1 MLSTTMTM
9 TTMINLEQ
17 IMRTLQLLLH
27 NQSPAHDFEHI
38 IRVYKNAEMISKQ
51 EESVDLDIVL
61 AAALLHD
68 LVVYPKG
75 SSKTINSADDSA
87 EIAKKI
93 LLEYKNYPREKIEK
107 VADAIRTHSY
117 SKRLVPETLEGKIL
131 QDADRLDAIGAIGI
145 ARTFSVG
152 GSENRSLYN
161 PTDPFCESERQLDDT
176 QWTLDHIKKKLMILK
191 NSMHTK
197 TAKKIAEE
205 RTEFMELFL
214 NQLRKE
220 ILPNTENSFFLF
232 SNLCT
237 SKVRK

>member
-1 MLSTTMTM
+1 MLVT
-9 TTMINLEQ
+9 NLEQ
-17 IMRTLQLLLH
+17 MMKTVELLLH
-27 NQSPAHDFEHI
+27 NQSPAHDFQHI
-38 IRVYKNAEMISKQ
+38 LRVYKNAEMISRQ
-51 EESVDLDIVL
+51 EDGVDLDIVL

-87 EIAKKI
+87 DVAKKI
-93 LLEYKNYPREKIEK
+93 LFEYKKYPVEKIEK
-107 VADAIRTHSY
+107 VADTIRTHSY
-117 SKRLVPETLEGKIL
+117 SKKLIPSTLEGKIL

-145 ARTFSVG
+145 ARTFSLG

-161 PTDPFCESERQLDDT
+161 PADAFCESERRLDDT
-176 QWTLDHIKKKLMILK
+176 QWTLDHMKKKLMILK

-197 TAKKIAEE
+197 TAKKLAEQ

-220 ILPNTENSFFLF
+220 IVHSSWPRTQN
-232 SNLCT
+232 
-237 SKVRK
+237 

>member
-1 MLSTTMTM
+1 
-9 TTMINLEQ
+9 MINLEQ
-17 IMRTLQLLLH
+17 IMRTVQLLLH
-27 NQSPAHDFEHI
+27 NQSPAHDFQHI
-38 IRVYKNAEMISKQ
+38 SRVYKNAELISKQ

-107 VADAIRTHSY
+107 VADAIRIHSY
-117 SKRLVPETLEGKIL
+117 SKRLVPKTLEGKIL

-161 PTDPFCESERQLDDT
+161 PTDAFCKTERQLDDT

-220 ILPNTENSFFLF
+220 ILP
-232 SNLCT
+232 
-237 SKVRK
+237 KY

>member
-1 MLSTTMTM
+1 MLDKVERKV
-9 TTMINLEQ
+9 IK
-17 IMRTLQLLLH
+17 LLDGRD
-27 NQSPAHDFEHI
+27 SAHDFQHI
-38 IRVYKNAEMISKQ
+38 KRVYKNAEVIGRREDADMKI
-51 EESVDLDIVL
+51 LL
-61 AAALLHD
+61 PAALLHD

-75 SSKTINSADDSA
+75 SAKTSKSADDSA
-87 EIAKKI
+87 DMAEKLLKSYRYPQDEIDKI
-93 LLEYKNYPREKIEK
+93 CYC
-107 VADAIRTHSY
+107 IRTHSY
-117 SKRLVPETLEGKIL
+117 SKRLVPATLEAKIL

-161 PTDPFCESERQLDDT
+161 PTDAFCETERQLDDT

-220 ILPNTENSFFLF
+220 ILP
-232 SNLCT
+232 
-237 SKVRK
+237 KY

>member
-93 LLEYKNYPREKIEK
+93 LLEYKDYPREKIEK

-161 PTDPFCESERQLDDT
+161 PTDPFYESERQLDDT

-220 ILPNTENSFFLF
+220 ILP
-232 SNLCT
+232 
-237 SKVRK
+237 KY

>member
-1 MLSTTMTM
+1 MVDA
-9 TTMINLEQ
+9 EQ
-17 IMRTLQLLLH
+17 IIRTVQLLLH
-27 NQSPAHDFEHI
+27 NQSPAHDFQHVL
-38 IRVYKNAEMISKQ
+38 RVYKNAEMISKQ
-51 EESVDLDIVL
+51 EKGSVDLDVVL

-75 SSKTINSADDSA
+75 SIKTINSADDSA

-117 SKRLVPETLEGKIL
+117 SKKLVPRSLEGKIL

-161 PTDPFCESERQLDDT
+161 PTDPFYKSERQLDDT

-205 RTEFMELFL
+205 RTEFMELYL
-214 NQLRKE
+214 NQLRSE
-220 ILPNTENSFFLF
+220 ILPK
-232 SNLCT
+232 C
-237 SKVRK
+237 

>member
-1 MLSTTMTM
+1 MTM
-9 TTMINLEQ
+9 TRMINLEQ
-17 IMRTLQLLLH
+17 IMRTLQSLLH

-220 ILPNTENSFFLF
+220 ILP
-232 SNLCT
+232 
-237 SKVRK
+237 KY